1 MGKNTKTKKEI
12 LNDFQTQK
20 LAEILMLEI
29 ELELAQSNVIALIS
43 KNQEPLRNQI
53 EVNIVKIKIALQ
65 RENKIMEIIKNKL
78 KQED

>member
-1 MGKNTKTKKEI
+1 
-12 LNDFQTQK
+12 
-20 LAEILMLEI
+20 MLEI
-29 ELELAQSNVIALIS
+29 ELELAQSNVIAFIS